1 MKSTGLAVLLAA
13 AVAAG
18 EPAKKHALP
27 AAQSGGT
34 VVGMCDGQTSVE
46 VKALKP
52 GAALS
57 RDQAQAVSDQLMA
70 AWRKRHPDARWDT
83 AVAQN
88 TPMAQNTPV
97 AQNTPMAQNTP
108 VAQNPPPAT
117 APPPGAAPGQAAA
130 PLGAHVQRGSYE
142 SFTNRDEMVWSSET
156 QKFVD
161 EGNHIF
167 HDAKQLGGT
176 IGVSCDMCHPNAAN
190 THPETY
196 PKFQVQ
202 LGRVA
207 LLRDM
212 INWCLENPVKAKP
225 MRDDDDRLRA
235 MEAYIIAQ
243 RKGTRLEYG
252 KH

>member
-1 MKSTGLAVLLAA
+1 MKTTGIAVLLAA
-13 AVAAG
+13 AVATA
-18 EPAKKHALP
+18 EPVKKHVLP
-27 AAQSGGT
+27 AAKSGGT

-46 VKALKP
+46 VKGLKP
-52 GAALS
+52 GETMS
-57 RDQAQAVSDQLMA
+57 RDQAQAVSDELMA
-70 AWRKRHPDARWDT
+70 AWRKRHPDAQWD
-83 AVAQN
+83 AVVAQN
-88 TPMAQNTPV
+88 Q
-97 AQNTPMAQNTP
+97 
-108 VAQNPPPAT
+108 PPPAT
-117 APPPGAAPGQAAA
+117 PSPRRAPPGSAPPAPGAAAPGQAGV
-130 PLGAHVQRGSYE
+130 PLGAHVQRGTYE
-142 SFTNRDEMVWSSET
+142 AFTNRDEMMWNTET

-167 HDAKQLGGT
+167 HDAKLLGGV

-212 INWCLENPVKAKP
+212 INWCLENPVKARP

-243 RKGTRLEYG
+243 RKGARLEYG